1 MGIASLHPS
10 YETAV
15 IASEAKQSISQHQ
28 ERIGFAF
35 AALAMT
41 PYHAAGC
48 ATLSSLESRWISELL
63 IAACRVGAVICAPSK
78 SVT

>member
-28 ERIGFAF
+28 ERMDCF